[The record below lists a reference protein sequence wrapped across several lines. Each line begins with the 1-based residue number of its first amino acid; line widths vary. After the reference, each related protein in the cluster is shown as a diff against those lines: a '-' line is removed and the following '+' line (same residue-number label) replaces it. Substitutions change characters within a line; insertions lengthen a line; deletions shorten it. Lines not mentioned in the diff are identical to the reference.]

1 MPMLAEFELE
11 LTMVGKRGLMCCAD
25 CVNQSHLDRFA
36 ANLLGTILRLRKVY
50 KDATK
55 EIG

>member
-1 MPMLAEFELE
+1 MLAEFELE
-11 LTMVGKRGLMCCAD
+11 LTMVGKRRLMCCAD